1 MSAYGAIKV
10 KPLDAD
16 LPTYSYPL
24 PNGEL
29 LTTHA
34 VHNGNAPAAL
44 IAYLYEVFSQELEG
58 EFAGVPLITDGQRER
73 RTRRKGL

>member
-24 PNGEL
+24 PNGEI

-44 IAYLYEVFSQELEG
+44 IAYLHEVFDGELEG
-58 EFAGVPLITDGQRER
+58 EL
-73 RTRRKGL
+73 